1 MLIGEYQH
9 AIDEKGRLT
18 MPSKLREHLGDRFII
33 ARGLENCLFV
43 FPMPEWE
50 RLQRRLTQLSLTKS
64 DARAFTRFLFSGATE
79 GEFDRQGR
87 VLIPQNLREYSSIEK
102 DVVVIGVSTRVEIW
116 SAQNWE
122 DYKRRTDVS
131 YEDIAEKLAD
141 FDL

>member
-1 MLIGEYQH
+1 LLIGEYQH

-18 MPSKLREHLGDRFII
+18 MPSKLREDLGDRFII

-50 RLQRRLTQLSLTKS
+50 RLQKRLTQLSLTKS

-116 SAQNWE
+116 SAQKWE